1 MMRVNVLITFDFRS
15 SQSHN
20 VAERRHRLLIIGRRE
35 KNINQAALHV
45 TLLPS
50 SLKGTLLRIVTELV
64 EMGTFPSSTNTRKK
78 IGQLHGN
85 IEFVVFFVSCCWG
98 CKWVKFEQKKRT
110 ARLGRVL
117 LVFIDFYLV
126 RRRASGLSLG
136 EGCRNTLLIENFQ
149 VALSR

>member
-50 SLKGTLLRIVTELV
+50 SLKGTLFRIVTELHSRDGDISLFHKY
-64 EMGTFPSSTNTRKK
+64 EKK
-78 IGQLHGN
+78 
-85 IEFVVFFVSCCWG
+85 
-98 CKWVKFEQKKRT
+98 K
-110 ARLGRVL
+110 
-117 LVFIDFYLV
+117 LVNYMAI
-126 RRRASGLSLG
+126 LSL
-136 EGCRNTLLIENFQ
+136 
-149 VALSR
+149 